1 MEEQEQ
7 QQKQEQKQER
17 KKVGCGCKKRQEWLV
32 KQARSLAQRL
42 GVLEQSFDE
51 LLAEKQKEAAQL
63 GKPTTNP
70 PKRFVR
76 PESK

>member
-1 MEEQEQ
+1 MEEQ
-7 QQKQEQKQER
+7 KQENRQER

-32 KQARSLAQRL
+32 KQAKALAQRL

-63 GKPTTNP
+63 GKPTTLP

-76 PESK
+76 PEQ